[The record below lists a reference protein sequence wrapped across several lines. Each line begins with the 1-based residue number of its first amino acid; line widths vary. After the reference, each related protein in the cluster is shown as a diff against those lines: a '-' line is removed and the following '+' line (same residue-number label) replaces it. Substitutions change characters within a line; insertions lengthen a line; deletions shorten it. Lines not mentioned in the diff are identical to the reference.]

1 MTRGQATPI
10 TITTLPDEPE
20 RLHCLRHAAKAASRQ
35 NLLFTMEQ
43 NRQNEQSAR
52 SANLIFYKDDFFPNS
67 RQNPQELDTRQKQ
80 FGGAERDRTADP
92 LLAKQVLSQLSYS
105 PVKLRVGHRASEP
118 WSPYHWWARVDSN
131 YRPHAYQACALTN

>member
-67 RQNPQELDTRQKQ
+67 RQKPQELDTRQKQ

-105 PVKLRVGHRASEP
+105 PNSCP
-118 WSPYHWWARVDSN
+118 D
-131 YRPHAYQACALTN
+131 QTTM